1 MTTTYSIK
9 HSHGITEYGYATYD
23 DAVSAVR
30 SVYRSAS
37 IGHSGDLQDSGGYTL
52 VWADEESAQDD
63 DGSRAVAR
71 IMESIIG

>member
-9 HSHGITEYGYATYD
+9 YSHGITEYGYVTYD

-37 IGHSGDLQDSGGYTL
+37 IGHSGDLQDGGGCTL
-52 VWADEESAQDD
+52 VWVDEESACDD

-71 IMESIIG
+71 IIENIIG